1 MISEKEISEI
11 KYPEEPVLTDE
22 ELQDIDEHFFSWVD
36 LSKKEKKITEIFKK
50 HNSKFSEE
58 NKALFLLPIGHV
70 YEPEDFRIFFEYEK
84 KLPLENKKEYNFV
97 YDCLNFICYEHNN
110 DPANNEEEYKNKIL
124 YDFSLLNE
132 KGTLM
137 LLLDVYFTKNFF
149 KFLIKALGS
158 EYDTKLFINFYFM
171 EKRDFLFV
179 ITIQKMAKVDKP
191 INISETKVL
200 ITDYFSNVSPHFLC
214 SKLISEMDSYLQES
228 FIKMQNYYIQNQ
240 INYSLAKNLN
250 PGKYLLMYLKTSPL
264 NPGIDFIVTITDNST
279 NLDYSN
285 NKTIAVVIL
294 YEMSQ
299 ELNYLSDNSFD
310 VISKTLNIGRIITLE
325 CALLNPMN
333 MKEIGLELMDEI
345 EMLKPKSFKDKVE
358 IKGWNDKSPKYL
370 VNQGDNFL
378 IRDCEEKSKIFFRE
392 LIYIFDNNISN
403 AIMAKLKIKFVPI
416 HKIKQNEDYQMD
428 IQEKLKDKKII
439 KCIDDN
445 YIPGFYEKTII
456 CLAFYLDLEK
466 LPENNIRCLGIGTG
480 LGIMSFFLYKLYKG
494 NCEVDN
500 IEKNNWIYDLGIK
513 FFGLK
518 NYDKN
523 GNRINWIFE
532 DAINYINKTNKLNKN
547 NNNVDNDN
555 SNDKSIN
562 IIESYDLIFNEI
574 NDINPKELSSPSP
587 AFFTDE
593 FLNNINQLINKNG
606 IYIVNSQTRSF
617 KVIYENYLQIAKHF
631 KTIYT
636 IPSENRLGFIFICFK
651 EELNEE
657 KCIKLFHKNK
667 EIILKNDVIDS
678 SLVEPIYKEVISKV
692 KDIHEEVKK
701 MEEFSIKM

>member
-11 KYPEEPVLTDE
+11 KYPEEPILTDE

-70 YEPEDFRIFFEYEK
+70 YEPENFRIFFEYEK
-84 KLPLENKKEYNFV
+84 KIPLETKKEYNFV

-110 DPANNEEEYKNKIL
+110 SPANNEEEYKNKIL

-137 LLLDVYFTKNFF
+137 LLLDIYFTKNFF
-149 KFLIKALGS
+149 KYLIKALGS

-179 ITIQKMAKVDKP
+179 ITIQKMAKNDKP

-200 ITDYFSNVSPHFLC
+200 ITDYFSNVSPKFLC
-214 SKLISEMDSYLQES
+214 SKLISEMDSFLQES
-228 FIKMQNYYIQNQ
+228 FVKMQNYYIQSK

-250 PGKYLLMYLKTSPL
+250 PGKYLLMYLKISPL

-279 NLDYSN
+279 NLDHSN
-285 NKTIAVVIL
+285 NKTIALVIL

-310 VISKTLNIGRIITLE
+310 EIAKSLNIGRIITLE

-333 MKEIGLELMDEI
+333 MKEIGNELMDEI
-345 EMLKPKSFKDKVE
+345 EMLKPKCFKDKVE
-358 IKGWNDKSPKYL
+358 IKGFNNDKKPKYL
-370 VNQGDNFL
+370 VIQGDNYL
-378 IRDCEEKSKIFFRE
+378 IRDCEEKEDIFFRE
-392 LIYIFDNNISN
+392 LIYISDNNISN
-403 AIMAKLKIKFVPI
+403 AIVAKLKIKFVKKN
-416 HKIKQNEDYQMD
+416 KIKNNEDYPMD
-428 IQEKLKDKKII
+428 IQEEIKNKKII

-445 YIPGFYEKTII
+445 YIPGFYERTII
-456 CLAFYLDLEK
+456 CLVFYLDLEK
-466 LPENNIRCLGIGTG
+466 LPENTIKCLGIGTG
-480 LGIMSFFLYKLYKG
+480 LGIMGFFLNKLFKG
-494 NCEVDN
+494 NYELDN
-500 IEKNNWIYDLGIK
+500 VEKNQWIIDLGRR
-513 FFGLK
+513 FFGLD
-518 NYDKN
+518 NYNKYVHNLAWINLDAIDYI
-523 GNRINWIFE
+523 NRIG
-532 DAINYINKTNKLNKN
+532 KLNKN
-547 NNNVDNDN
+547 NGDDN
-555 SNDKSIN
+555 SNKSIKK
-562 IIESYDLIFNEI
+562 SDFYDLIFNEI

-593 FLNNINQLINKNG
+593 FLSNINLLINKKG

-617 KVIYENYLQIAKHF
+617 KVIYENYLQLAKHF

-651 EELNEE
+651 EELSE
-657 KCIKLFHKNK
+657 KKSIKLFHKNK
-667 EIILKNDVIDS
+667 EIILKNEVIDS
-678 SLVEPIYKEVISKV
+678 SLVEPIYKEVISKI
-692 KDIHEEVKK
+692 KDAREEVKK

>member
-11 KYPEEPVLTDE
+11 KYPEQSSLADE
-22 ELQDIDEHFFSWVD
+22 ELQEVDEHFFSWVD
-36 LSKKEKKITEIFKK
+36 LSKKERKITEIFKK

-58 NKALFLLPIGHV
+58 NKALFLLLIGHV

-179 ITIQKMAKVDKP
+179 ITIQKMAKADKP

-333 MKEIGLELMDEI
+333 MKEIGMELMDEI

-513 FFGLK
+513 YFGLK
-518 NYDKN
+518 NY
-523 GNRINWIFE
+523 
-532 DAINYINKTNKLNKN
+532 KTFYL
-547 NNNVDNDN
+547 
-555 SNDKSIN
+555 
-562 IIESYDLIFNEI
+562 II
-574 NDINPKELSSPSP
+574 
-587 AFFTDE
+587 
-593 FLNNINQLINKNG
+593 
-606 IYIVNSQTRSF
+606 
-617 KVIYENYLQIAKHF
+617 
-631 KTIYT
+631 
-636 IPSENRLGFIFICFK
+636 GFM
-651 EELNEE
+651 
-657 KCIKLFHKNK
+657 
-667 EIILKNDVIDS
+667 IL
-678 SLVEPIYKEVISKV
+678 
-692 KDIHEEVKK
+692 
-701 MEEFSIKM
+701 